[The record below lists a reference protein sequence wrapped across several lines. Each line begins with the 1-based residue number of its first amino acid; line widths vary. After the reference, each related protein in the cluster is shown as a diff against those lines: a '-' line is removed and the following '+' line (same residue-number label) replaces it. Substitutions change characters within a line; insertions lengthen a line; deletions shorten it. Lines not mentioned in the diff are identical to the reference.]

1 MRATIGL
8 KRRGVLVA
16 AFVVAAF
23 ALALTAAL
31 VQRAHPSAARA
42 ADHLD
47 APSLMP
53 PGGSVQTD
61 ITDLYAFR
69 SPANPASDACSV
81 TERQARAGDTGSDRS
96 VRGRGIPA
104 SSSGTSAVC
113 SYNLNVD
120 NNGDAVTDVNLACLA
135 STGRRRTGRSQ
146 IEGALRSAQAAT
158 RSRRS

>member
-61 ITDLYAFR
+61 ITDVYAFR
-69 SPANPASDACSV
+69 SPGNSAASVLVMNVNTGVKGSDAPF
-81 TERQARAGDTGSDRS
+81 
-96 VRGRGIPA
+96 GRGIP
-104 SSSGTSAVC
+104 GC
-113 SYNLNVD
+113 RQHQ
-120 NNGDAVTDVNLACLA
+120 GC
-135 STGRRRTGRSQ
+135 
-146 IEGALRSAQAAT
+146 ALQLQHRQQ
-158 RSRRS
+158 R